1 MRCSAHTD
9 SNGGIMDDSVK
20 LIRSC
25 ETGVK
30 MAIVS
35 INSALHYVTSPKLM
49 DIMENFRDRHREIYG
64 EMSELLRKLNGED
77 KDVSAMLKAMN
88 RLTTRM
94 RIAVR
99 SENADIAQTMMN
111 SCDKGIRK
119 IADNM
124 MAKCIFFIPT
134 SSFVLFVYDNIIF
147 SYFFTNI
154 CNPAIFVRNR

>member
-30 MAIVS
+30 MAIVG

-77 KDVSAMLKAMN
+77 EDVSAMLKAMN

-124 MAKCIFFIPT
+124 IKYKNADPTVKDMAKKLVSLEQEYKSNLRLC
-134 SSFVLFVYDNIIF
+134 V
-147 SYFFTNI
+147 
-154 CNPAIFVRNR
+154 